1 MKTNKKEIT
10 WYKDI
15 YQWLPTFEKDVR
27 KANPRF
33 FDKKL
38 NVDIVKWYDSDPAF
52 REFAD
57 QQYEI
62 RKEKF
67 FRKQSKGGIKGG
79 NKRVENSTPEEL
91 SETAIKGGTASM
103 AKRREE
109 GTLSEFSSNGGRV
122 AWSKKKKKM
131 HNAALK
137 NVKIASAA
145 AYKRVSCT
153 SCGKDLSQATST
165 RWHAIEEDGRCRVQ
179 RIYESLPDKFMKR
192 EIEEQLKEIH
202 TILDIDSRI
211 KILYKPSTINQITP
225 VIYCKE
231 EVYDDLIDVYKDM
244 KTPKEMILQNLPID
258 EEFTGAYLRELATKY
273 GFKKPKRI
281 LKDYCVRT
289 YLGGGKNPTRYK
301 LIAK

>member
-27 KANPRF
+27 KSNPRF

-38 NVDIVKWYDSDPAF
+38 NLDIVKWYDSDPVF
-52 REFAD
+52 KEFAD

-67 FRKQSKGGIKGG
+67 SGKQSKSGVIGG
-79 NKRVENSTPEEL
+79 NKRVENSTPEEMTRVSTL
-91 SETAIKGGTASM
+91 GGSSSM

-109 GTLSEFSSNGGRV
+109 GTLSEFQSHGAKI
-122 AWSKKKKKM
+122 AWSENFEKM
-131 HNAALK
+131 YNAALK
-137 NVKIASAA
+137 NVKIASVA

-165 RWHAIEEDGRCRVQ
+165 RWHKIEEDGRCRVQ

-192 EIEEQLKEIH
+192 EIKEQLKEIRTLLH
-202 TILDIDSRI
+202 IDSRI

-231 EVYDDLIDVYKDM
+231 EVYDDLIDAYKDM
-244 KTPKEMILQNLPID
+244 KTPKEMVLQNLPLD
-258 EEFTGAYLRELATKY
+258 EEFTGVYLRELAAKY